1 MGEKIITVE
10 IDEQGNSS
18 IDLSGFQG
26 KGCGD
31 VAEALRGKD
40 TLVADRKKREYH
52 ASAAENRVVH
62 NSTKG

>member
-1 MGEKIITVE
+1 MGEKTITVE

-18 IDLSGFQG
+18 IDLNGFHG
-26 KGCGD
+26 KGCGG

-52 ASAAENRVVH
+52 VSAAESRVIR
-62 NSTKG
+62 NSTKR

>member
-1 MGEKIITVE
+1 MGEKTITVE

-18 IDLSGFQG
+18 IDLTGFHG

-31 VAEALRGKD
+31 VAQALRGKD
-40 TLVADRKKREYH
+40 TLVVDRKKREYH
-52 ASAAENRVVH
+52 VRAADNRVVH